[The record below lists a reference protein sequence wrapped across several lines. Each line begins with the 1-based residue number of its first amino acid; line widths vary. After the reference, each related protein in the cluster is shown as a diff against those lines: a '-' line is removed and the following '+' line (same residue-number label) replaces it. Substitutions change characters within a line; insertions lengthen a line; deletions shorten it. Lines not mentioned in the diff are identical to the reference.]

1 MRSRELT
8 LSREGIKI
16 RAWLYFPEPA
26 PTRLLP
32 ALIFCHGIPGS
43 KPDPHDRGYIPL
55 FEECTGLGF
64 ACATFNFRG
73 CGLSGGNIDMRGWHQ
88 DLDAVID
95 AVQGHPGIDPSSVHC
110 IGFSAG
116 GAIAAK
122 IVSYQKEVASL
133 LLVASPQNFSD
144 ILPADPSILK
154 DHFLSIGLIR
164 DESFPHDLEGWYR
177 DFLGVD
183 PAHWLP
189 FIHPR
194 PVGVVHGDC
203 DGTVPVN
210 HAEKLFDAAW
220 EPKKLTILRGAGHQ
234 LRKDPRIMQ
243 VLRDWLSAVC

>member
-1 MRSRELT
+1 
-8 LSREGIKI
+8 
-16 RAWLYFPEPA
+16 
-26 PTRLLP
+26 
-32 ALIFCHGIPGS
+32 
-43 KPDPHDRGYIPL
+43 
-55 FEECTGLGF
+55 
-64 ACATFNFRG
+64 
-73 CGLSGGNIDMRGWHQ
+73 MRGWHQ

-133 LLVASPQNFSD
+133 LLVASPHNFSD

>member
-1 MRSRELT
+1 
-8 LSREGIKI
+8 
-16 RAWLYFPEPA
+16 
-26 PTRLLP
+26 
-32 ALIFCHGIPGS
+32 
-43 KPDPHDRGYIPL
+43 
-55 FEECTGLGF
+55 
-64 ACATFNFRG
+64 
-73 CGLSGGNIDMRGWHQ
+73 MRGWHQ

-144 ILPADPSILK
+144 IRLLTLDPEGSLPV
-154 DHFLSIGLIR
+154 HRLIR
-164 DESFPHDLEGWYR
+164 DESCPHDLEGWYR

-203 DGTVPVN
+203 DETVPVN